1 MMRKHASRKPATHR
15 KGVRGR
21 TKSRVRRAVPQGSS
35 IELGYYDPNRGE
47 ATS

>member
-1 MMRKHASRKPATHR
+1 MMRKHTSRKPAAHR

-21 TKSRVRRAVPQGSS
+21 AKSRVRRPIPQGSA